1 MKQMFIFILLFSLV
15 TGLGAGMDL
24 IQGLGLIETLEG
36 FKRIKQLINSEEY
49 ILILLFFLPLLLSK
63 SNKYLK
69 SKQVSSK

>member
-1 MKQMFIFILLFSLV
+1 
-15 TGLGAGMDL
+15 MDL